1 MSVIETKN
9 LSKIYDEGPI
19 RVHAVNEVTLN
30 IEEGEFTAVVGPSGS
45 GKTTLLNIVGG
56 LDRPT
61 KGSVKVDGVELST
74 MNESNLIK
82 FRLENIGFVFQ
93 SYNLIPVLTAKENTE
108 FIMLLQ
114 GAPEKE
120 RQERVMQLLHEV
132 GIGEQADKR
141 PSEMSGGQ
149 QQRVAVARAL
159 ASRPKFVLADEP
171 TANLDSKSA
180 ENLLDLMLML
190 NKEEQVT
197 FIFSTHDQRV
207 IDRARRVITLEDG
220 KIVKDEQR

>member
-1 MSVIETKN
+1 MSVIETNN
-9 LSKIYDEGPI
+9 LTKVYDEGPI
-19 RVHAVNEVTLN
+19 PVHAVNHVTLN

-61 KGSVKVDGVELST
+61 SGSVKVDGIELSS

-82 FRLENIGFVFQ
+82 FRLEHIGFVFQ

-114 GAPEKE
+114 GAPEKQ
-120 RQERVMQLLHEV
+120 RTERVMQLLDEV
-132 GIGEQADKR
+132 GIVEQANKR

-180 ENLLDLMLML
+180 ENLLDLMLKL
-190 NKEEQVT
+190 NEEEKVT

-207 IDRARRVITLEDG
+207 IDRARRVVTLEDG
-220 KIVKDEQR
+220 KIVKDEKR